1 MSQKLQRS
9 KQSLLDA
16 RFGILERA
24 LAEPNNRVGN
34 FKFQKKKYLCF
45 LKQFLKNHIKRH
57 IAKTTKK

>member
-34 FKFQKKKYLCF
+34 FKFQKKIIYVF
-45 LKQFLKNHIKRH
+45 
-57 IAKTTKK
+57 